1 MIDTLPTAVTVTD
14 ITLRDGLQ
22 SLPAVYATSD
32 KRAIYDA
39 ILGAGFTSIEVTS
52 FMRPD
57 RVPQLAD
64 AADLL
69 ASIERRDGVELRA
82 LVANPKGVERA
93 AAAGVDVCSVLVTLS
108 DEYCRRNQAT
118 DSAGNLRL
126 ATEVTRIARD
136 AGMTVDVSYSMPIF
150 CPYEGPI
157 APDRLAR
164 STEALLAAGVDA
176 FTLCTSTGLENPRE
190 VVERIALVRSMTALP
205 VALHLHDTN
214 GMAMAVALAG
224 LASGVTRFETAMGGV
239 GGGIALP
246 SGMPGHGNLPTEDLV
261 HMLNELGVD
270 AGLDTAGVISASHAI
285 GRILGRTPTSRAT
298 TGATKRAVLETTAN

>member
-1 MIDTLPTAVTVTD
+1 VIGRLPEAVTVTD

-22 SLPAVYATSD
+22 SLQAVLPTND
-32 KRAIYDA
+32 KMAIYAA
-39 ILGAGFTSIEVTS
+39 ILDSGFRSIEVTS

-64 AADLL
+64 AAELL
-69 ASIERRDGVELRA
+69 AAIKRRDGVELRA
-82 LVANPKGVERA
+82 LVANPRGVERA
-93 AAAGVDVCSVLVTLS
+93 AAAGVGVCSVLVTLS
-108 DEYCRRNQAT
+108 DEYCRRNQGI

-126 ATEVTRIARD
+126 ATEVVRMAR
-136 AGMTVDVSYSMPIF
+136 AGGIEVDVSWSMPFF

-157 APDRLAR
+157 APERLAR
-164 STEALLAAGVDA
+164 SAQVLLEAGVDA

-190 VVERIALVRSMTALP
+190 VIERVELLRELSPLP

-224 LASGVTRFETAMGGV
+224 LAAGVTRFETAMGGI

-261 HMLNELGVD
+261 HMLDELGIRTD
-270 AGLDTAGVISASHAI
+270 LDTATVAAASRAVGH
-285 GRILGRTPTSRAT
+285 ILGREPTSRAA
-298 TGATKRAVLETTAN
+298 TGATKRAVLEMTRH